1 MSTLNVNTIA
11 NLSGTTAATIDSS
24 GRIFTPAR
32 PAFHVNKGSAGDQSL
47 GSSTS
52 VVEVTWSNAVLD
64 VGNHFDFS
72 DNSYVV
78 PVTGNYFIQCSIKI
92 NFSGSYG
99 NYCSHTLR
107 TDDSQLFQFQQLQA
121 AAGQLGNS
129 VSNGSSVYPL
139 TAGQRLTVTVN
150 VSEANCVIDDQ
161 VLQTYFSGY
170 LIG

>member
-1 MSTLNVNTIA
+1 MASIIGVNELQHT
-11 NLSGTTAATIDSS
+11 NGTTAATIDSS
-24 GRIFTPAR
+24 GRILTPAR
-32 PAFHVNKGSAGDQSL
+32 PAFHVNKNGTDQSL

-52 VVEVTWSNAVLD
+52 AVEITWSNAVLD

-92 NFSGSYG
+92 NFSGSAGTYW
-99 NYCSHTLR
+99 SHTLR
-107 TDDSQLFQFQQLQA
+107 ADDTQLFQFQQLQA
-121 AAGQLGNS
+121 VANQLGNC
-129 VSNGSSVYPL
+129 VNNGSAVYPL

-150 VSEANCVIDDQ
+150 VSEINCIVDGPT
-161 VLQTYFSGY
+161 LQTYFSGY

>member
-1 MSTLNVNTIA
+1 MASILKVDEIQST
-11 NLSGTTAATIDSS
+11 SGVGVLQPTK
-24 GRIFTPAR
+24 
-32 PAFHVNKGSAGDQSL
+32 PAFHVNKNGTDQSL

-52 VVEVTWSNAVLD
+52 AIEITWSNAVLD

-78 PVTGNYFIQCSIKI
+78 PVTGNYFIQCSIKL
-92 NFSGSYG
+92 NFSGSAGTYW
-99 NYCSHTLR
+99 SHTLR
-107 TDDSQLFQFQQLQA
+107 ADGTQLFQFQQLQA